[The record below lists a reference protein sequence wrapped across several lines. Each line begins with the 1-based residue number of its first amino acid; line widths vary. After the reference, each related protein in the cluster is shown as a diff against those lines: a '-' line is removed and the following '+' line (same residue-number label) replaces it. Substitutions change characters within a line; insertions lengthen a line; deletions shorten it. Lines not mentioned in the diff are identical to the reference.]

1 MSKEVEAL
9 ETMDEFSDEEYSAYL
24 EFIALK
30 DQCIADPQVLYID
43 KDHEF
48 LSEWVYFAHQTFGLC
63 LLSYCQTFVLLIVSY
78 CIHHFD

>member
-24 EFIALK
+24 EYTSLK
-30 DQCIADPQVLYID
+30 DQCIANPEVLYID

-48 LSEWVYFAHQTFGLC
+48 LSEWVYFAQTDGLEIKIIDGETAIC
-63 LLSYCQTFVLLIVSY
+63 
-78 CIHHFD
+78 

>member
-24 EFIALK
+24 EYIALK
-30 DQCIADPQVLYID
+30 DQCIADPEVLYID

-48 LSEWVYFAHQTFGLC
+48 LSEWVYFAQTDGLDIKVGDWETRIC
-63 LLSYCQTFVLLIVSY
+63 
-78 CIHHFD
+78 